1 MAPTTQAGGVWG
13 NPTQFTF
20 NKAGVMTSATTV
32 NLTFA
37 NPGGATTPAN
47 PLNIAINYTGTTQ
60 YGSPYAF
67 KGTPDGYT
75 SGEFRGISI
84 NPDGSLM
91 AGHQWPERQRR
102 HHRAG

>member
-13 NPTQFTF
+13 NLTQFTF
-20 NKAGVMTSATTV
+20 NKAGMMTSATTV

-60 YGSPYAF
+60 YGSPYA
-67 KGTPDGYT
+67 
-75 SGEFRGISI
+75 
-84 NPDGSLM
+84 
-91 AGHQWPERQRR
+91 
-102 HHRAG
+102 RAPRTAIPRASSAASASTRTAA

>member
-20 NKAGVMTSATTV
+20 NKAGMMTSATTV

-67 KGTPDGYT
+67 
-75 SGEFRGISI
+75 
-84 NPDGSLM
+84 
-91 AGHQWPERQRR
+91 
-102 HHRAG
+102 RAPRTAIPRASSAASASTRTAA